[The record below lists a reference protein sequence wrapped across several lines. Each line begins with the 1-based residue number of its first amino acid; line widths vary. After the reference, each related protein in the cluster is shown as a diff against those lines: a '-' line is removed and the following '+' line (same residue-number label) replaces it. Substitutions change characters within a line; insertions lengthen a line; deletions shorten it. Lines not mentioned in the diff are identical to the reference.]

1 MTHATQEGSLVEHL
15 LGEQQTLA
23 AVDRFAQAHVDA
35 ETPLLAEH
43 YRELIPLDRGP
54 GEGQQ
59 LAFRVDLDKCTG
71 CKACVTACHNLNG
84 LAEEEA
90 WRDVGLMITGEGNEA
105 RPQTIT
111 TACHHCETP
120 ACMLGCPSQAYE
132 KDAITGIVRHLDD
145 QCIGCQYCL
154 LTCPY
159 DAPRFDAS
167 RGIVRKCD
175 MCTSRLREGE
185 APACVQGCPTSAI
198 SIEIVET
205 GAPRSALLPSLAA
218 DLPKTELTRP
228 TTRYV
233 STRAG
238 GNAMAADAGRIR
250 PSHGHPAL
258 GALLVLVQLS
268 TGILLVDLLCGVV
281 HPASA
286 RERLVLLTLAGL
298 AAGAGLLSSIAHLG
312 RPSQMFRAVLGW
324 RTSWMTREILAL
336 GVYATLLSG
345 TIGAAF
351 LGVEST
357 APEWA
362 ALVAALAANVCSVQ
376 IYATTGR
383 VWWTPRR
390 TASAFAATTVVLGA
404 AALVSVALLAGAS
417 DAFRVAVGSCT
428 ALSVGTIMLRRW
440 DRFLEQP
447 SQDLALE
454 RSRLL
459 LTGPL
464 RRTHEARRA
473 CIAAGLTFVLAGVIT
488 AAFGATV
495 AAAVISLLGF
505 AGIFIGALVDRS
517 LFFTAEAAPSMPGL

>member
-1 MTHATQEGSLVEHL
+1 MTHTTQEGSLVEHL

-35 ETPLLAEH
+35 ETPLLADH
-43 YRELIPLDRGP
+43 YRELIPLDRAP
-54 GEGQQ
+54 GEGEQ

-84 LAEEEA
+84 LADEEA
-90 WRDVGLMITGEGNEA
+90 WRDVGLMIAGQGNQA

-132 KDAITGIVRHLDD
+132 KDPVTGIVRHLDD

-167 RGIVRKCD
+167 LGIVRKCD
-175 MCTSRLREGE
+175 MCANRLRDGE

-198 SIEIVET
+198 SIEIIET
-205 GAPRSALLPSLAA
+205 GAPRPPLLPAL
-218 DLPKTELTRP
+218 DTELPSTELTRP

-233 STRAG
+233 SNRSG
-238 GNAMAADAGRIR
+238 GNAMAADAARIR

-258 GALLVLVQLS
+258 AALLVLVQLS
-268 TGILLVDLLCGVV
+268 TGILLLDLVTGLV
-281 HPASA
+281 HPGSA
-286 RERLVLLTLAGL
+286 RERLLLLTLSGL
-298 AAGAGLLSSIAHLG
+298 AAGAGLLSSVAHLG

-336 GVYATLLSG
+336 GAYATLLAG
-345 TIGAAF
+345 TIGAAAA
-351 LGVEST
+351 GAEST

-362 ALVAALAANVCSVQ
+362 ALITGLAASLCSVQ

-383 VWWTPRR
+383 VWWTARR
-390 TASAFAATTVVLGA
+390 TALAFGATTVVLGA
-404 AALVSVALLAGAS
+404 AALVSVALLNG
-417 DAFRVAVGSCT
+417 DANAVRVTVACCA
-428 ALSVGTIMLRRW
+428 ALSIGVVMLRQW
-440 DRFLEQP
+440 NRFLERP
-447 SQDLALE
+447 SEDLGLE
-454 RSRLL
+454 RSRTLL
-459 LTGPL
+459 VGPL

-473 CIAAGLTFVLAGVIT
+473 CFATGLGLVLLGAIT
-488 AAFGATV
+488 AAFGALIVGAT
-495 AAAVISLLGF
+495 ASLLGF
-505 AGIFIGALVDRS
+505 AGVFLGALVDRS